1 MSVFL
6 AVIPKNIEDKV
17 DEDQVSI
24 LDKISASY
32 TEIFKDVTY
41 LTCKLHGTGSS
52 NSGHVLIWDRIDP
65 KSLFACNEQEGIWTV
80 SSSMNVSKSVI
91 DNVSRRGG
99 RLQYID
105 PVWGH
110 YTVLRAEYHMN
121 QFQAWNTIPALEA
134 INFAEDNKFIYISNM
149 PLAIALAIAKGE
161 MRKIQL
167 NEEFLSEYLAFGY
180 SLSGNTGFKDVYILP
195 PTQMLNINNGVIT
208 FEPSPSGLH
217 TTLPEKHSEEEG
229 AEHLLFALKNSMER
243 SISQM
248 RGQKIQLHMS
258 GGKDSRLCALLAQPY
273 NKNFYSVTFGQ
284 LGELESSIAAVISDK
299 VGIPIE
305 ITSARLSEGKTLRQ
319 KVASTV
325 RYTDGILP
333 SEPHLALFIRTI
345 PKTENESIM
354 EGQWP
359 LFKGG
364 EVKRM
369 KKKED
374 RIKQTLL
381 KIPLPILNSNE
392 MAYYS
397 KFLMNWYLNVEAKTN
412 LEKLYLFS
420 REFRS
425 GRWLQGNVAMFSRHT
440 DVLYPICDSE
450 VTAVTDA
457 LTLVEKVS
465 QTTLYYVMNS
475 LNSNITHLPL
485 ANSKWPAHTNSK
497 VEKFL
502 IEKPVKNIYDEF
514 LNIKIKPNFIHQE
527 SIDSLSLDVIA
538 EISRDI
544 LDSERFLNYAKI
556 LNENFID
563 ALLKASGGIISP
575 PMDMPDKLFKSAI
588 WRLFVADVWLSKIWL
603 ES

>member
-6 AVIPKNIEDKV
+6 AVIPKNIENKV

-65 KSLFACNEQEGIWTV
+65 KSLFSCNEQEGIWTV

-99 RLQYID
+99 RLQYIN

-134 INFAEDNKFIYISNM
+134 INFAEDNNFIYISNM

-161 MRKIQL
+161 TRKIQL

-195 PTQMLNINNGVIT
+195 PTQMLNIKNGVIA

-217 TTLPEKHSEEEG
+217 TILPEKHSEEEG

-333 SEPHLALFIRTI
+333 SEPHLSLFIRTI

-465 QTTLYYVMNS
+465 QTTLYYVMDS

-514 LNIKIKPNFIHQE
+514 SNIKIKPNFVNQE

-544 LDSERFLNYAKI
+544 LDSEKFLSYAKI

-563 ALLKASGGIISP
+563 ALIKASSGIISP